1 MNKNAKKRENLTYN
15 KLDRIKN
22 KAIKEYY
29 VKNNGELLEFL
40 FENIKGQSKNN
51 IKTILKNNCIG
62 VNGAP
67 VKQFNYPLLKGDVV
81 CVSKYPLEEKIKKDN
96 FKLEIIYE
104 DDDFLVI
111 NKPYGLLSIS
121 SDKEKSKTAYRYCMD
136 YVRSKDKMARIYVV
150 HRIDKETS
158 GVLIFTKNEK
168 LKNILQD
175 KWNDIVSKRG
185 YFAICEGIF
194 EKKED
199 RLVNYLKMNKENLMY
214 VTKDKKDSQLCIT
227 NYKVIR
233 ENKNYSLDVA
243 LNYLDA
249 VLNTNTNRGKKYFE
263 SVDLASLILKEYA
276 QTISCDAST
285 NKIVESLARRDSSI
299 TLYKYNNYIEKF
311 KNLYIIKD
319 LPSWN
324 PNLRSKVITRTSET
338 KHFVDPSIATAV
350 LGISPNNLL
359 NDLDTFGLL
368 FEDLVA
374 RDLRVY
380 SEYSLNATLRH
391 YRDKSNLEVDIV
403 INRRNDEWA
412 AIEVKLGGEEAIQ
425 KGISNLRKLR
435 DKIDY
440 EHEKQPSFLAV
451 ITAFGSSY
459 KTEDGIYVFPITQLK
474 D

>member
-1 MNKNAKKRENLTYN
+1 MVKDYI
-15 KLDRIKN
+15 DRIIDSAIDRKLHSSGALMIVGPKGCGKTTTAKRFVN
-22 KAIKEYY
+22 TIHSFDIKEKMNFYKIDPNAALKGEY
-29 VKNNGELLEFL
+29 PILIDEWQNILTIYDLIRIKVDEDSGIGEFILTGSTMPTDDEDVKENILHSGAGRFSFIEMYPLSL
-40 FENIKGQSKNN
+40 FESGESLGNISLSELFSNKCNFSSFESPNTLEDMAYYLCRGGWPYS
-51 IKTILKNNCIG
+51 LK
-62 VNGAP
+62 
-67 VKQFNYPLLKGDVV
+67 L
-81 CVSKYPLEEKIKKDN
+81 
-96 FKLEIIYE
+96 
-104 DDDFLVI
+104 
-111 NKPYGLLSIS
+111 
-121 SDKEKSKTAYRYCMD
+121 
-136 YVRSKDKMARIYVV
+136 
-150 HRIDKETS
+150 
-158 GVLIFTKNEK
+158 
-168 LKNILQD
+168 
-175 KWNDIVSKRG
+175 
-185 YFAICEGIF
+185 
-194 EKKED
+194 
-199 RLVNYLKMNKENLMY
+199 
-214 VTKDKKDSQLCIT
+214 
-227 NYKVIR
+227 

-243 LNYLDA
+243 FNYLDA
-249 VLNTNTNRGKKYFE
+249 ILNTNTNRGKKYFE

-276 QTISCDAST
+276 RTISSDAST

-359 NDLDTFGLL
+359 NNLNTFGLL
-368 FEDLVA
+368 FEDLVV

-474 D
+474 DR

>member
-1 MNKNAKKRENLTYN
+1 MRKDYI
-15 KLDRIKN
+15 DRIIDS
-22 KAIKEYY
+22 AIDRKLHSSGALMIVGPKDCGKTTTAKRFAKTMYSFDTKEKINFYNINLNAAL
-29 VKNNGELLEFL
+29 KGEYPILIDEWQNILTIYDLIRIKVDEDSGIGEFILTGSTLSL
-40 FENIKGQSKNN
+40 FESGESLGNISLSELFSNKCNFSSFESPNTLEDMAYYLCRGGWPYS
-51 IKTILKNNCIG
+51 LK
-62 VNGAP
+62 
-67 VKQFNYPLLKGDVV
+67 L
-81 CVSKYPLEEKIKKDN
+81 
-96 FKLEIIYE
+96 
-104 DDDFLVI
+104 
-111 NKPYGLLSIS
+111 
-121 SDKEKSKTAYRYCMD
+121 
-136 YVRSKDKMARIYVV
+136 
-150 HRIDKETS
+150 
-158 GVLIFTKNEK
+158 
-168 LKNILQD
+168 
-175 KWNDIVSKRG
+175 
-185 YFAICEGIF
+185 
-194 EKKED
+194 
-199 RLVNYLKMNKENLMY
+199 
-214 VTKDKKDSQLCIT
+214 
-227 NYKVIR
+227 

-243 LNYLDA
+243 FNYLDA
-249 VLNTNTNRGKKYFE
+249 ILNTNTNRGKKYFE

-276 QTISCDAST
+276 RTISSDAST

-359 NDLDTFGLL
+359 NDLNTFGLL
-368 FEDLVA
+368 FEDLVV

>member
-1 MNKNAKKRENLTYN
+1 MRKDYI
-15 KLDRIKN
+15 DRIIDS
-22 KAIKEYY
+22 AIDRKLHSSGALMIVGPKDCGKTTTAKRFAKTMYSFDTKEKINFYNINLY
-29 VKNNGELLEFL
+29 AALKGEYPILIDEWQNILTIYDLIRIKVDEDSGIGEFILTGSTMPTDDEDVKENILHSGAGRFSFIEMYPLSL
-40 FENIKGQSKNN
+40 FESGESLGNISLSELFSNKCNFSSFESPNTLEDMAYYLCRGGWPYS
-51 IKTILKNNCIG
+51 LK
-62 VNGAP
+62 
-67 VKQFNYPLLKGDVV
+67 L
-81 CVSKYPLEEKIKKDN
+81 
-96 FKLEIIYE
+96 
-104 DDDFLVI
+104 
-111 NKPYGLLSIS
+111 
-121 SDKEKSKTAYRYCMD
+121 
-136 YVRSKDKMARIYVV
+136 
-150 HRIDKETS
+150 
-158 GVLIFTKNEK
+158 
-168 LKNILQD
+168 
-175 KWNDIVSKRG
+175 
-185 YFAICEGIF
+185 
-194 EKKED
+194 
-199 RLVNYLKMNKENLMY
+199 
-214 VTKDKKDSQLCIT
+214 
-227 NYKVIR
+227 

-243 LNYLDA
+243 FNYLDA
-249 VLNTNTNRGKKYFE
+249 ILNTNTNRGKKYFE

-276 QTISCDAST
+276 RTISSDAST

-359 NDLDTFGLL
+359 NDLNT
-368 FEDLVA
+368 
-374 RDLRVY
+374 
-380 SEYSLNATLRH
+380 

-459 KTEDGIYVFPITQLK
+459 KTEDEIYVFPITQLK

>member
-199 RLVNYLKMNKENLMY
+199 RLVNYLRMNKENLMY

-233 ENKNYSLDVA
+233 ENKNYSLLDINIESGRKNQIRVQLGYINHFIVGDDKYGDPSDPINRLGLHA
-243 LNYLDA
+243 YQVTLKNPLN
-249 VLNTNTNRGKKYFE
+249 
-263 SVDLASLILKEYA
+263 
-276 QTISCDAST
+276 
-285 NKIVESLARRDSSI
+285 NKIYDFKTKMPSS
-299 TLYKYNNYIEKF
+299 F
-311 KNLYIIKD
+311 
-319 LPSWN
+319 S
-324 PNLRSKVITRTSET
+324 
-338 KHFVDPSIATAV
+338 
-350 LGISPNNLL
+350 
-359 NDLDTFGLL
+359 
-368 FEDLVA
+368 
-374 RDLRVY
+374 
-380 SEYSLNATLRH
+380 
-391 YRDKSNLEVDIV
+391 
-403 INRRNDEWA
+403 
-412 AIEVKLGGEEAIQ
+412 
-425 KGISNLRKLR
+425 
-435 DKIDY
+435 
-440 EHEKQPSFLAV
+440 SF
-451 ITAFGSSY
+451 I
-459 KTEDGIYVFPITQLK
+459 
-474 D
+474 